1 MMKLIKQKAPYLV
14 VTEFEFLPHTNQQI
28 IDFWNS
34 SEAKKV
40 LNDSVL
46 YQAIKKNT
54 LVLLYKI
61 EQFNDAQRF
70 LESPEFNRFVN
81 GISEFMGSDFHQEIV
96 ALVKQVAPRDNLLP
110 TSSFMQLRHIEV
122 PLSGIE
128 DYLDWREKTIFDFVG
143 RNNKVKSF
151 VAFHSLLSSTPGVL
165 FVTEFEG
172 DPDEY
177 RNSFLTPEYQKIIK
191 EAGHDH
197 IKGGLNTY
205 EYYKVG

>member
-1 MMKLIKQKAPYLV
+1 MKLVKNEAPYLV
-14 VTEFEFLPHTNQQI
+14 VTEFEFLPNRSEGI
-28 IDFWNS
+28 VEIWNN
-34 SEAKKV
+34 SEAKKI
-40 LNDSVL
+40 LPESVL
-46 YQAIKKNT
+46 YQAIQKNT

-61 EQFNDAQRF
+61 NQFNDAQDFIESEAF
-70 LESPEFNRFVN
+70 LQFVDD
-81 GISEFMGSDFHQEIV
+81 ISEYLDSDLHQEIV
-96 ALVKQVAPRDNLLP
+96 ALVKQVAPRENLLP

-128 DYLDWREKTIFDFVG
+128 EYLDWRERTIFDFVG
-143 RNNKVKSF
+143 RNEKVKSF

-197 IKGGLNTY
+197 IKDGLNTF
-205 EYYKVG
+205 EYRKVG

>member
-1 MMKLIKQKAPYLV
+1 MKLEKNGAPYLV
-14 VTEFEFLPHTNQQI
+14 VTEFEFFPGRENQI
-28 IDFWNS
+28 IDIWNS
-34 SEAKKV
+34 SEAKV
-40 LNDSVL
+40 ILGESVL
-46 YQAIKKNT
+46 YKAIKKNS
-54 LVLLYKI
+54 LVLLYKVEKFNEAQGFI
-61 EQFNDAQRF
+61 ESIAFNQFID
-70 LESPEFNRFVN
+70 E
-81 GISEFMGSDFHQEIV
+81 ISEFMDSDLHQEIV
-96 ALVKQVAPRDNLLP
+96 ALVKQVSPRDNLLP
-110 TSSFMQLRHIEV
+110 TTPYMQLRHIEV

-143 RNNKVKSF
+143 RNDKVTSF

-177 RNSFLTPEYQKIIK
+177 RNSFLTPEYQQIIK

-205 EYYKVG
+205 EYSKVG

>member
-1 MMKLIKQKAPYLV
+1 MKLEKNGAPYLV
-14 VTEFEFLPHTNQQI
+14 VAEFEFLSGRENQI
-28 IDFWNS
+28 IDIWNS
-34 SEAKKV
+34 SEAKV
-40 LNDSVL
+40 ILGESVL
-46 YQAIKKNT
+46 YKAIKKNS

-61 EQFNDAQRF
+61 EQFNQAQGF
-70 LESPEFNRFVN
+70 IESIAFNQFIDE
-81 GISEFMGSDFHQEIV
+81 ISEFMDSDLHQEIV

-110 TSSFMQLRHIEV
+110 TTPYMQLRHIEV

-128 DYLDWREKTIFDFVG
+128 DYLDWREKTIFDFVS
-143 RNNKVKSF
+143 RNDKVTSF

-177 RNSFLTPEYQKIIK
+177 RDSFLTPEYQQIIK

-205 EYYKVG
+205 EYSKVG